1 MAPKI
6 RQTVSELMIYD
17 ADDEDSSDEA
27 KEFLSTYDIGAW
39 TVAAAGCHG
48 VGDLSKTLQDFCH
61 IEQLSFCTHSH
72 PGLVSF
78 ARGNLET
85 ANLKTVIVP
94 RTLFR
99 AAGRLL
105 FMGCQTARSRVG
117 EDFLVAA
124 GRHFFVGK
132 GGVVGG
138 ATTAT
143 IGFSSGTRLPIVDW
157 LSRDCEV
164 GKLILIQLDAS
175 GKVIGSRNISYSSA
189 SRRRGRSQERRG
201 CTAHP
206 ATVAVE
212 RLQDPGGRHLAQRR
226 HRCFGQVPAENQKS
240 D

>member
-1 MAPKI
+1 MLAPDPRGADGRRLSPIKI

-39 TVAAAGCHG
+39 TVAAAGSHG
-48 VGDLSKTLQDFCH
+48 VGDLSKTLQEFCH
-61 IEQLSFCTHSH
+61 IEQLSFCTHGL

-105 FMGCQTARSRVG
+105 FMGCGTARSKVG

-138 ATTAT
+138 ASTAT
-143 IGFSSGTRLPIVDW
+143 SGRSSGTILPFVDW
-157 LSRDCEV
+157 SLSRGCEV
-164 GKLILIQLDAS
+164 GKLVLIQLDAG
-175 GKVIGSRNISYSSA
+175 GKIIGRN
-189 SRRRGRSQERRG
+189 
-201 CTAHP
+201 
-206 ATVAVE
+206 TVGAG
-212 RLQDPGGRHLAQRR
+212 P
-226 HRCFGQVPAENQKS
+226 F
-240 D
+240 